1 MHIIGFERMLVML
14 INYILITDN
23 DLVRRKLLMYVRAL

>member
-1 MHIIGFERMLVML
+1 MHIICFERMLVML